1 MKNSFE
7 KIEEGAQRDPA
18 ESSTLVERNKAE
30 RQMEAL
36 RGKVTQL
43 KEMDIKQAEDILEMI
58 KAMPEDKREEKLK
71 AIAPKSMEALEK
83 AEDAIELG
91 AIDIH
96 QGQNLVDRF
105 SKMSVEEIEH
115 RLESLQQ
122 IAEDL
127 KEKESEEK
135 QAA

>member
-7 KIEEGAQRDPA
+7 GIEEGAQRDPA
-18 ESSTLVERNKAE
+18 ESSTLVERNRAE

-43 KEMDIKQAEDILEMI
+43 KEMDIKQAEGILEMI

-83 AEDAIELG
+83 AEDAIELS
-91 AIDIH
+91 AVDIH

-115 RLESLQQ
+115 RLETLQQ
-122 IAEDL
+122 IT
-127 KEKESEEK
+127 KEREEEEK